1 MVQWEKNATKA
12 INVASINILRT
23 KENSYSIDMLCDTNI
38 IASILQPSRDD
49 PKHKATKTC
58 WWWYT
63 CFANPLTYLQK
74 SLCMIT
80 SRNAHNKLDVLL
92 RLLMHFIISIGAI
105 NVIKQSFWRKLNLVK
120 NM

>member
-1 MVQWEKNATKA
+1 MVVWDKNATKA
-12 INVASINILRT
+12 INATSIDILGT

-49 PKHKATKTC
+49 HKSTKTC

-92 RLLMHFIISIGAI
+92 RLLMHSIISPGVI
-105 NVIKQSFWRKLNLVK
+105 NVIN
-120 NM
+120 